1 MGKEGVRPIAAR
13 MALAL
18 VLTALGSCAQRPPQ
32 WAAPAPT
39 LEPAILAKVA
49 PEPGKPD
56 LCNAQS
62 LTYLIGRPRTEIPIP
77 VDPSTRQVVCTTCIA
92 PDDHSETRQRILFDA
107 ESSLITAVGCG

>member
-1 MGKEGVRPIAAR
+1 MGKEGVKRALSW

-18 VLTALGSCAQRPPQ
+18 VLTALAACAKRPPQ

-39 LEPAILAKVA
+39 IAPVAVAKAA

-62 LTYLIGRPRTEIPIP
+62 LSYLIGRPRTEIPIP
-77 VDPSTRQVVCTTCIA
+77 VDPSARQVVCTTCIA
-92 PDDHSETRQRILFDA
+92 PDDQSDTRQRILFDA
-107 ESSLITAVGCG
+107 ETSLITAVGCG

>member
-1 MGKEGVRPIAAR
+1 

-18 VLTALGSCAQRPPQ
+18 VLTALAACANRPPQ
-32 WAAPAPT
+32 WAAPAPKIE
-39 LEPAILAKVA
+39 LVAVAKAA

-77 VDPSTRQVVCTTCIA
+77 VDPSKRQVVCTTCIA
-92 PDDHSETRQRILFDA
+92 PDDQSDTRQRILFDS
-107 ESSLITAVGCG
+107 ETGLITAIGCG

>member
-1 MGKEGVRPIAAR
+1 MGKEGVKRALSW

-18 VLTALGSCAQRPPQ
+18 VLTALAACVKRPPQ

-39 LEPAILAKVA
+39 IEPVALAKVA
-49 PEPGKPD
+49 PEPDRPD
-56 LCNAQS
+56 LCNAKS

-92 PDDHSETRQRILFDA
+92 PDDHSDTRQRILFDA
-107 ESSLITAVGCG
+107 ETSLITSVGCG

>member
-1 MGKEGVRPIAAR
+1 MGKEGVKRALSW

-18 VLTALGSCAQRPPQ
+18 VLTALAACAKRPPQ

-39 LEPAILAKVA
+39 IAPVTLAKAA

-92 PDDHSETRQRILFDA
+92 PDDQSDKRQRILFDA
-107 ESSLITAVGCG
+107 ETGLITAVGCG

>member
-1 MGKEGVRPIAAR
+1 

-18 VLTALGSCAQRPPQ
+18 VLTALAACAKRPPQ

-39 LEPAILAKVA
+39 IAPVAVAKAA

-62 LTYLIGRPRTEIPIP
+62 LSYLIGRPRTEIPIP

-92 PDDHSETRQRILFDA
+92 PDDQSDTRQRILFDA
-107 ESSLITAVGCG
+107 ETSLITAVGCG

>member
-1 MGKEGVRPIAAR
+1 MGKEGLKRVASW

-18 VLTALGSCAQRPPQ
+18 VLIALTACVQKPPQ
-32 WAAPAPT
+32 WAAPARTIEPVT
-39 LEPAILAKVA
+39 LTKAS
-49 PEPGKPD
+49 PELGKPD

-92 PDDHSETRQRILFDA
+92 PQDDSDTRQRILFDA
-107 ESSLITAVGCG
+107 ETGLITAVGCG

>member
-1 MGKEGVRPIAAR
+1 MGKEGVKRALSW

-18 VLTALGSCAQRPPQ
+18 ALTALTACVKRPPR

-39 LEPAILAKVA
+39 IEPVAGAKA
-49 PEPGKPD
+49 AQEPGKPD

-62 LTYLIGRPRTEIPIP
+62 LSYLIGRPRTDIPIP

-92 PDDHSETRQRILFDA
+92 PDDYSNTRQRILFDA
-107 ESSLITAVGCG
+107 ETSLITAVGCG

>member
-1 MGKEGVRPIAAR
+1 

-18 VLTALGSCAQRPPQ
+18 VLTALAACANRPPQ

-39 LEPAILAKVA
+39 ITPVTLAKAA

-62 LTYLIGRPRTEIPIP
+62 LTYLIGRPRIDIPIP
-77 VDPSTRQVVCTTCIA
+77 VDPSRRQVVCTTCIA
-92 PDDHSETRQRILFDA
+92 PDDQSDTRQRILFDA
-107 ESSLITAVGCG
+107 ETGLITAVGCG